1 MTAKELCARDLSILN
16 LLFDQNKSAAADND
30 SKRPISDDVDC
41 HDRDEGS
48 SPEILESKRLEVEG
62 VNATES
68 GELEVALEK
77 FNESIRVA
85 SQRPSAY
92 NNRAQLYRLLDKD
105 QCESH
110 NKQQSAA

>member
-1 MTAKELCARDLSILN
+1 MTTKELCARDLSILN
-16 LLFDQNKSAAADND
+16 LLFDQNKSAGVDND
-30 SKRPISDDVDC
+30 LKHPISDDVDC
-41 HDRDEGS
+41 HDQDEGN
-48 SPEILESKRLEVEG
+48 SPEVLESKRLEVQG
-62 VNATES
+62 VNATEA
-68 GELEVALEK
+68 GELVVALEK

-105 QCESH
+105 QRESH